1 MPKMIFGGGFAIFKH
16 FYIQTKCL
24 IFKNHSH
31 IGAYKIEIKVSYI
44 EHRQSGE
51 NTVVYGKST

>member
-1 MPKMIFGGGFAIFKH
+1 MIFGGGFAIFKH